1 MDTLALYRVFIQIA
15 EMGSFIQAANR
26 LDLPRATVS
35 AAIQKLETD
44 LGTRL
49 FHRTTRTVRLTE
61 DGAQLLERV
70 RNLVADAEEIGQLF
84 QTRQRQ
90 IAGRLN
96 VDVPSRIARRLIAP
110 ALPEFLHRYPRLQLA
125 LGSTDRKI
133 DLVREGVDC
142 AIRVG
147 DLVDSSLVVR
157 PIGRLAMINCASPV
171 YLRQFGRPVTAEALM
186 HGHWAVGYASPTT
199 GRELPWEYTTAHGE
213 ARLDVPSRVVVN
225 NAESYIACCKAGLG
239 LIQVPRFDVQH
250 LIASGELE
258 EVLPALRA
266 APMTISVLYPHR
278 RQRSRRLAVFMEW
291 FEGLIAPH
299 LER

>member
-147 DLVDSSLVVR
+147 ELVDSSLVER
-157 PIGRLAMINCASPV
+157 PVGRLAMINCASPV
-171 YLRQFGRPVTAEALM
+171 YLRQFGRPVTAEALT

-213 ARLDVPSRVVVN
+213 ALLDVPSRVVVN
-225 NAESYIACCKAGLG
+225 NAESYVACCKAGLG

-250 LIASGELE
+250 LIAGGELE

-291 FEGLIAPH
+291 FESLIAPH
-299 LER
+299 LEP